1 MRALIPPVLAVALA
15 ACNQQTDTTRL
26 IADRCGACHIVPGVA
41 GANGRVGPS
50 LAGIGRQQIIAG
62 HFPNSRPA
70 LTAWI
75 SRPQS
80 LLPGDAMPDTGLT
93 PEQAAAVADYLYTLD
108 R

>member
-1 MRALIPPVLAVALA
+1 MEMTADFESTDDIALA
-15 ACNQQTDTTRL
+15 
-26 IADRCGACHIVPGVA
+26 DRMK
-41 GANGRVGPS
+41 
-50 LAGIGRQQIIAG
+50 IGRQQIIAG

-93 PEQAAAVADYLYTLD
+93 PEQAGAVADYLYTLD

>member
-1 MRALIPPVLAVALA
+1 MRALILLAPALA
-15 ACNQQTDTTRL
+15 ACQQQNETTRL

-62 HFPNSRPA
+62 NFPNSRPA
-70 LTAWI
+70 MTAWI

-80 LLPGDAMPDTGLT
+80 LLPGNAMPDTGLT

>member
-1 MRALIPPVLAVALA
+1 MRALTALLLVPLA
-15 ACNQQTDTTRL
+15 ACQQQNDTTRL
-26 IADRCGACHIVPGVA
+26 IAERCGACHIVPGVA

-62 HFPNSRPA
+62 HFPNSRAA
-70 LTAWI
+70 LVTWI

-80 LLPGDAMPDTGLT
+80 LLPGDAMPDTGLS
-93 PEQAAAVADYLYTLD
+93 PEQAEAVADYLYTLD

>member
-1 MRALIPPVLAVALA
+1 M
-15 ACNQQTDTTRL
+15 
-26 IADRCGACHIVPGVA
+26 
-41 GANGRVGPS
+41 
-50 LAGIGRQQIIAG
+50 
-62 HFPNSRPA
+62 
-70 LTAWI
+70 TAWI

>member
-1 MRALIPPVLAVALA
+1 MRFVTLLALA
-15 ACNQQTDTTRL
+15 IGLSACQRQTETTRL

>member
-1 MRALIPPVLAVALA
+1 MRALILLAPALA
-15 ACNQQTDTTRL
+15 ACQQQTATTRL
-26 IADRCGACHIVPGVA
+26 IAERCGACHIVPGVA

-93 PEQAAAVADYLYTLD
+93 PDQAAAVADYLYTLD
-108 R
+108 K